1 MMSDYQTV
9 RMDGYYRIDSLD
21 GSFCYLV
28 VGTER
33 AALIDT
39 GYGLGDLKAAV
50 EEITRLPLVILNT
63 HGHCDHVG
71 GNAQFDAPCY
81 LHPKDWALALAH
93 TAPQMRRQNAE
104 RLARSVDFQSGK
116 TFSALPEDFDLARY
130 VSMGAGRLTE
140 AREGMTFE
148 LGGTTLELIETP
160 GHTAGGI
167 SVYEP
172 ERKLLFVGDAAN
184 PFVWLFLPESTGKES
199 YLRMLDKIDAL
210 PVERYLG
217 GHNPDPMDHADLA
230 RFRRAAIEAD
240 YQTGVPFESFLE
252 QDRKPRICALNGAGA
267 AFSPDFA
274 AVVICEDW

>member
-1 MMSDYQTV
+1 MSDYQTD
-9 RMDGYYRIDSLD
+9 RMDGYYRIGCAD
-21 GSFCYLV
+21 GAFCYLV

-39 GYGLGDLKAAV
+39 GYGLGDLKSAV

-81 LHPKDWALALAH
+81 LHPKDLELALRH
-93 TAPQMRRQNAE
+93 TTPQMRRADAE
-104 RLARSVDFQSGK
+104 RLAHSVDFRTGE
-116 TFSALPEDFDLARY
+116 TFSALPEDFDLDRY

-140 AREGMTFE
+140 AREGMRFE

-172 ERKLLFVGDAAN
+172 ERQLLFVGDAAN

-210 PVERYLG
+210 PVRSYLG
-217 GHNPDPMDHADLA
+217 GHNPNPMDHADLA
-230 RFRRAAIEAD
+230 RFRQAALEAD
-240 YQTGVPFESFLE
+240 YQTGTPFEAFLE
-252 QDRKPRICALNGAGA
+252 QDRKPRICALKSAGGM
-267 AFSPDFA
+267 FSPDFA
-274 AVVICEDW
+274 AVVISEDW